1 MFTQCV
7 RPVRLE
13 KSARA
18 LQLSPHPLCSPFCVD
33 NDVFLWGGL
42 RIGSR
47 RAGCFDEVDSVSVAN
62 PVVQQSATIVQ
73 LSHSEDESLVLRR
86 RAIFAEDL
94 ILQGGYGI
102 SRLDTHR
109 ARQTND
115 TEQLQDTCYE
125 SLYGKRPTVS
135 LTV

>member
-1 MFTQCV
+1 M
-7 RPVRLE
+7 
-13 KSARA
+13 
-18 LQLSPHPLCSPFCVD
+18 
-33 NDVFLWGGL
+33 
-42 RIGSR
+42 
-47 RAGCFDEVDSVSVAN
+47 AN

-125 SLYGKRPTVS
+125 SLYGKRPTVL